1 MFIPESGSGSTIL
14 YEICHFSEQ
23 HWFSRKKLKVA
34 GCAGAEEAGAEPHHA
49 PEEVGGGAQHHRG
62 EVREQE
68 EEVPGEQ
75 RRVPGG
81 AQETLCQGTYLLIV
95 NSKIGLVSS

>member
-1 MFIPESGSGSTIL
+1 MDHRIRINMSGVHNTG
-14 YEICHFSEQ
+14 
-23 HWFSRKKLKVA
+23 RKKLKVA
-34 GCAGAEEAGAEPHHA
+34 VCAGAEEAGAEPHHA
-49 PEEVGGGAQHHRG
+49 PEEAGGGAQHHRG